1 MNLLG
6 AIWKNFLK
14 FLKRNKEFISV
25 LIAISGM
32 IITVVETSRQ
42 IRSNLLTSTAQSIIN
57 NRPFIN
63 GAYDTYNSKE
73 TLLSTAPIK
82 TDELNNKQLPYFENT
97 SHNIAENVKIILIY
111 TQKETH
117 AEQSYGIQLASLSPN
132 KTIFVNNISNS
143 DYYLSNIWVQ
153 CDSTHG
159 ETIRTYMGADAP
171 YIKKSGFMV
180 ASTNLPW
187 RTKVDVFDDPKFVKI
202 VKQLNPTVN
211 VKIRNTQGTF
221 SANKKAILYNP

>member
-111 TQKETH
+111 T
-117 AEQSYGIQLASLSPN
+117 
-132 KTIFVNNISNS
+132 
-143 DYYLSNIWVQ
+143 
-153 CDSTHG
+153 
-159 ETIRTYMGADAP
+159 ADC
-171 YIKKSGFMV
+171 
-180 ASTNLPW
+180 
-187 RTKVDVFDDPKFVKI
+187 KI
-202 VKQLNPTVN
+202 
-211 VKIRNTQGTF
+211 
-221 SANKKAILYNP
+221 